1 MLCLDLAS
9 GRASESASSGSLGI
23 TSEISNG
30 INSCILRWL
39 GYIITA
45 RYELQNKIAMNMN
58 TLTDF
63 LQESQCQ
70 FRIYDLGRKVA
81 KISNS
86 DFKKIEHN
94 DLPYP
99 YPIQQ
104 HAFIA
109 ITFWQVGKQQEHF
122 IWFLRMPLD
131 EQGFLKITAQSSFI
145 KMVVEAMGKDLTA
158 EIGKE
163 LQESL
168 ASNPFIFKPNA
179 EKLAIFNASINAA
192 FIRPASSFYP
202 AALNYFS
209 GATNWNEWQE
219 LGIQGVADITARL
232 AYDNNQQNLINA
244 LPHLPQQPLQ
254 TLALC
259 LEHQDQI
266 STELATAIAKLAD
279 IELQANHQGNAILL
293 LRALASA
300 RAVGITKALLEK
312 QFSSE
317 LIYNE
322 HWYVGIAGRLWNMLE
337 DETLLNRFFESLAN
351 HHASLF
357 PQLFTDLVAIPALR
371 DKVLKQLRLSARSPA
386 LSEAIGILFSGVNK

>member
-1 MLCLDLAS
+1 
-9 GRASESASSGSLGI
+9 
-23 TSEISNG
+23 
-30 INSCILRWL
+30 
-39 GYIITA
+39 
-45 RYELQNKIAMNMN
+45 MN

-63 LQESQCQ
+63 LQSSQCQ
-70 FRIYDLGRKVA
+70 CRIYDLGRKVTNIA
-81 KISNS
+81 NS

-94 DLPYP
+94 EQPYP

-104 HAFIA
+104 HAFLA
-109 ITFWQVGKQQEHF
+109 ITFWQLAKQTGNQQDHF
-122 IWFLRMPLD
+122 IWFLKMPLD
-131 EQGFLKITAQSSFI
+131 EQGFLKITAQTSFI

-158 EIGKE
+158 EIDKA

-168 ASNPFIFKPNA
+168 ASNPFIFKPTP
-179 EKLAIFNASINAA
+179 EKLALFNARINAA

-202 AALNYFS
+202 AAVNYFS
-209 GATNWNEWQE
+209 GALNWSNWQE

-232 AYDNNQQNLINA
+232 GHDNNQKNLINA

-266 STELATAIAKLAD
+266 STELAAAIAKQAD
-279 IELQANHQGNAILL
+279 LELQANHQGNAILL
-293 LRALASA
+293 LRALASSP
-300 RAVGITKALLEK
+300 AVDITKELLEK
-312 QFSSE
+312 QFSSA

-322 HWYVGIAGRLWNMLE
+322 HWYIGIAGRLWNMLE

-351 HHASLF
+351 HHAALF
-357 PQLFTDLVAIPALR
+357 PALFADLVAIPALR

-386 LSEAIGILFSGVNK
+386 LSEAIGMLFSGVKSN